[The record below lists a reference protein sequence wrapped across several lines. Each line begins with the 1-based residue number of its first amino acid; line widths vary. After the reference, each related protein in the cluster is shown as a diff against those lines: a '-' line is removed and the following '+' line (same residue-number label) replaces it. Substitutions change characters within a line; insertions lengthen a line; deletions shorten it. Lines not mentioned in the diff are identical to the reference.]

1 MYCLKVKFAKTS
13 SFINTKSLFLLSI
26 MNITSQIKQPIHAE
40 MELFEKKFFESMSS
54 KVALLNRITYYIVN
68 RKGKQM
74 RPMFV
79 FLTAKMIS
87 GGKVNERTYRGA
99 SVIELIHTATLVH
112 DDVVDDSNRRRGFF
126 SINALWRN
134 KIAVLVGDYLL
145 SKGLLLSIDNGDFDL
160 LRIISVAVREMS
172 EGELLQ
178 IEKARRL
185 DIDESVYYEIIR
197 QKTATLIAACCALGA
212 KSVSEDEAQVETMR
226 KFGELIGMA
235 FQIKDD
241 LFDYTDDA
249 IGKPTGIDIKEQKM
263 TLPLIYALNNCT
275 SKEKSWCINSI
286 KNHNKDKKRVKEVIQ
301 FVKDKNGLSYAEQ
314 KMVQFQQEALALI
327 QKFPTSEYK
336 DSLTLMVN
344 YVIERKNKQCQSQ
357 YQLQCQ
363 KRSCFDLILEFGIL
377 NFHATFLQP
386 KASMLIEPS

>member
-1 MYCLKVKFAKTS
+1 
-13 SFINTKSLFLLSI
+13 
-26 MNITSQIKQPIHAE
+26 MNIVQQIKQPIQQE
-40 MELFEKKFFESMSS
+40 MDLFEKKFRNSMATN
-54 KVALLNRITYYIVN
+54 VALLNRITYYIVN

-79 FLTAKMIS
+79 FLVAKMT
-87 GGKVNERTYRGA
+87 GEGQVNERAYRGA

-112 DDVVDDSNRRRGFF
+112 DDVVDDSNKRRGFF
-126 SINALWRN
+126 SLSALWKN

-185 DIDESVYYEIIR
+185 DITEDVYYEIIR
-197 QKTATLIAACCALGA
+197 QKTATLIAACCSLGA
-212 KSVSEDEAQVETMR
+212 AAVQPDNAELIERMR

-241 LFDYTDDA
+241 LFDYSDGP

-263 TLPLIYALNNCT
+263 TLPLIYALNVSET
-275 SKEKSWCINSI
+275 KDRKWLINSV
-286 KNHNKDKKRVKEVIQ
+286 KNYNEDKRRVKEVIAY
-301 FVKDKNGLSYAEQ
+301 VKAKGGMEYATK
-314 KMVQFQQEALALI
+314 KMVEYQHEALDILNDFPDSPYKEAL
-327 QKFPTSEYK
+327 T
-336 DSLTLMVN
+336 TMVN
-344 YVIERKNKQCQSQ
+344 YVIERKK
-357 YQLQCQ
+357 
-363 KRSCFDLILEFGIL
+363 
-377 NFHATFLQP
+377 
-386 KASMLIEPS
+386 

>member
-1 MYCLKVKFAKTS
+1 MK
-13 SFINTKSLFLLSI
+13 
-26 MNITSQIKQPIHAE
+26 ITAQIKEPIREE
-40 MELFEKKFFESMSS
+40 MELFEQKFRNSMSS

-79 FLTAKMIS
+79 FLVAKMLS
-87 GGKVNERTYRGA
+87 DDSKVSERTYRGA

-112 DDVVDDSNRRRGFF
+112 DDVVDDSNKRRGFF
-126 SINALWRN
+126 SINALWKN

-185 DIDESVYYEIIR
+185 DIVENVYYEIIR
-197 QKTATLIAACCALGA
+197 QKTATLIAACCAMGA
-212 KSVSEDEAQVETMR
+212 CSVQPEQPELIEKMR
-226 KFGELIGMA
+226 LFGEYIGMA

-241 LFDYTDDA
+241 LFDYTEDA

-263 TLPLIYALNNCT
+263 TLPLIYVLNTCT
-275 SKEKSWCINSI
+275 EKEKQWLINSV
-286 KNHNKDKKRVKEVIQ
+286 KKYNKDKKRVKEVIA
-301 FVKDKNGLSYAEQ
+301 FVKTHNGLEYATA
-314 KMVQFQQEALALI
+314 KMKEFQQKALNILNDFPASSYKEA
-327 QKFPTSEYK
+327 
-336 DSLTLMVN
+336 LTLMVN
-344 YVIERKNKQCQSQ
+344 YVIDRK
-357 YQLQCQ
+357 
-363 KRSCFDLILEFGIL
+363 I
-377 NFHATFLQP
+377 
-386 KASMLIEPS
+386 